1 MRKNEHSTDLLE
13 VKKICDIVCNIRG
26 IPEGSITTDAP
37 KEIAKSHEEKY
48 ALPRAVAS
56 NVSRLHGR
64 IHQETIAEVLGRH
77 RTSIYAYQRIHEQ
90 QLNSW
95 QDYRKLFEKTLQ
107 KYEQYKKS
115 YHTFIDKEHLLEH
128 LKNHNIKIS
137 EKPNAYIHITT
148 SQFKIKL
155 NTDLKYCGT
164 NMEIIRICT
173 KDYDIKKILL
183 KIDEKFTK

>member
-1 MRKNEHSTDLLE
+1 MRIFP
-13 VKKICDIVCNIRG
+13 KIR
-26 IPEGSITTDAP
+26 
-37 KEIAKSHEEKY
+37 
-48 ALPRAVAS
+48 ALS
-56 NVSRLHGR
+56 
-64 IHQETIAEVLGRH
+64 VLSVYRPL
-77 RTSIYAYQRIHEQ
+77 TSC
-90 QLNSW
+90 
-95 QDYRKLFEKTLQ
+95 
-107 KYEQYKKS
+107 
-115 YHTFIDKEHLLEH
+115 
-128 LKNHNIKIS
+128 KIS